1 MTNDPSYS
9 HLKEH
14 LKDQI
19 DTNKQMTPEEMEF
32 HYFRYNIKLIRIIL
46 FIPDVWLKNRR
57 ESDMKLN
64 SLILFCMYMKLYE
77 IVWRKDGEF

>member
-1 MTNDPSYS
+1 MFYS

-32 HYFRYNIKLIRIIL
+32 HYFRYTLYI
-46 FIPDVWLKNRR
+46 
-57 ESDMKLN
+57 SYN
-64 SLILFCMYMKLYE
+64 SAGLG
-77 IVWRKDGEF
+77 RSEF

>member
-1 MTNDPSYS
+1 MLLFYS

-32 HYFRYNIKLIRIIL
+32 HYFRYTLYISQSCRVEQKMKYDNEFLRHYYSIGEEVIYIVYIKKVH
-46 FIPDVWLKNRR
+46 D
-57 ESDMKLN
+57 
-64 SLILFCMYMKLYE
+64 
-77 IVWRKDGEF
+77 

>member
-1 MTNDPSYS
+1 MLLFYS

-32 HYFRYNIKLIRIIL
+32 HYFRYTLYISQLIMQGWAEDEIRHEFLRHYYSIGEEVIYIVYIKKVH
-46 FIPDVWLKNRR
+46 D
-57 ESDMKLN
+57 
-64 SLILFCMYMKLYE
+64 
-77 IVWRKDGEF
+77 

>member
-1 MTNDPSYS
+1 MLLFYS

-32 HYFRYNIKLIRIIL
+32 HYFRYTLYFSQSCRAEQEMKY
-46 FIPDVWLKNRR
+46 
-57 ESDMKLN
+57 DMN
-64 SLILFCMYMKLYE
+64 SYGITIVLGKGLSTLY
-77 IVWRKDGEF
+77 I

>member
-1 MTNDPSYS
+1 MLLFYS

-32 HYFRYNIKLIRIIL
+32 HYFRYTLYISQS
-46 FIPDVWLKNRR
+46 RR
-57 ESDMKLN
+57 VEQKMKYDMN
-64 SLILFCMYMKLYE
+64 S
-77 IVWRKDGEF
+77 